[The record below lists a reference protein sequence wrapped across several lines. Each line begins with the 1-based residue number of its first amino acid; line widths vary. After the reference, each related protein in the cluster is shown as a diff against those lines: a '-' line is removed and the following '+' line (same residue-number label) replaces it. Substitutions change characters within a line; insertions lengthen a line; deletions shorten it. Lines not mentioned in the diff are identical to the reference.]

1 VEVPVKVLARP
12 SHGKHCLECSRA
24 EGSVAF
30 QTPKVQA
37 ERQQE
42 EQANHAKKEKNNVKE
57 A

>member
-1 VEVPVKVLARP
+1 
-12 SHGKHCLECSRA
+12 
-24 EGSVAF
+24 VAF